1 MAHNRFKDYF
11 VKGINKEGKEKFDLV
26 LAIKAQLPF
35 FACSKAI
42 YCEKSQE
49 LIEMYLYCK
58 EFGIAPYPGTYAD
71 QPADWIKNVFLIKSA
86 INKKEK
92 EQYAKAKNNR

>member
-1 MAHNRFKDYF
+1 
-11 VKGINKEGKEKFDLV
+11 
-26 LAIKAQLPF
+26 
-35 FACSKAI
+35 
-42 YCEKSQE
+42 
-49 LIEMYLYCK
+49 MYLYCK

>member
-1 MAHNRFKDYF
+1 
-11 VKGINKEGKEKFDLV
+11 
-26 LAIKAQLPF
+26 
-35 FACSKAI
+35 
-42 YCEKSQE
+42 
-49 LIEMYLYCK
+49 MYLYCK
-58 EFGIAPYPGTYAD
+58 EFGIAPYPGTYKD